1 MKHLPLAKLSLPLC
15 LLLYLFKVTAQAQ
28 PSAGLEAKFSCSV
41 VRQEDGDGERLTY
54 ADQALIQIEGTQIKS
69 LQWES
74 SLFRS
79 SHGYE
84 CSIDSSDEPLA
95 EVTEKGW
102 RISLTD
108 AAAARQRRGYDT
120 ARSSQC
126 SIRLERDG
134 EQLRIK
140 PSCPSLCGSRNNFSA
155 LTVNLQ
161 TGICHY
167 DE

>member
-1 MKHLPLAKLSLPLC
+1 MRRLPLTKLSLPLC
-15 LLLYLFKVTAQAQ
+15 LLLCLFSGATQAQ
-28 PSAGLEAKFSCSV
+28 PSASLEAKFSCSA

-95 EVTEKGW
+95 EVTENGW
-102 RISLTD
+102 RISLRD

-120 ARSSQC
+120 GRGSQC

-140 PSCPSLCGSRNNFSA
+140 PSCPNLCGSRNNFSA